1 VPSPPPVATAS
12 AVVEGAVRKPL
23 SPLRSG
29 ATQGRTATFSDG
41 RGGKEGEGG
50 REGTAEGET
59 TLDGEEEEAAA
70 AAEEEAEEAEEE
82 AEEEELSRHAG
93 RHLLL
98 QRAVHAWRRSL
109 PTQRRLPAR
118 LVPCGNALGRWR
130 AHCLHS
136 HAAATQPS
144 PADEAVELLQVW
156 GAAGTSSTLSQP

>member
-1 VPSPPPVATAS
+1 M
-12 AVVEGAVRKPL
+12 

-59 TLDGEEEEAAA
+59 TLDGEEEEEAAA